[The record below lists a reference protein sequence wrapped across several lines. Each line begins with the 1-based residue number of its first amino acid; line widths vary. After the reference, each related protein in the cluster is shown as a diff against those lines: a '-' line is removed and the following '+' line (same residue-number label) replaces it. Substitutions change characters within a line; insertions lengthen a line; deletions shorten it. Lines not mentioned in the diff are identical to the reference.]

1 MAKCR
6 QWKNLRFDYWKVLL
20 RLSATSPKHWRS
32 TIKAFTQRLAKVIE
46 PSEQGKT
53 DYGLRYELAIF
64 QSVAI
69 VTFLFFATITVKLLI
84 RVSRVR
90 TPGGALQ
97 KYRFYSIGYGVGAFF
112 MFEFKF
118 KILKKITKSSQKNQH
133 SPLDSANEQVYNVVR
148 TKEEGTKE
156 KERFPEFLNLLV
168 PKKQG

>member
-90 TPGGALQ
+90 TPGGAL
-97 KYRFYSIGYGVGAFF
+97 RSIGFIAQAMGSVLFF
-112 MFEFKF
+112 VYFYLDAISLQIGFPLEENFSSYSVMTLPSFK
-118 KILKKITKSSQKNQH
+118 TASW
-133 SPLDSANEQVYNVVR
+133 
-148 TKEEGTKE
+148 
-156 KERFPEFLNLLV
+156 
-168 PKKQG
+168 

>member
-112 MFEFKF
+112 MSQTLDFTWVAAFLFEFNF
-118 KILKKITKSSQKNQH
+118 KILKKSTNLTNIILKKSTK
-133 SPLDSANEQVYNVVR
+133 
-148 TKEEGTKE
+148 
-156 KERFPEFLNLLV
+156 
-168 PKKQG
+168 

>member
-90 TPGGALQ
+90 TPGGAL
-97 KYRFYSIGYGVGAFF
+97 RSIGFIAEAMGSVLFFMSQTLDFTWVAAFF
-112 MFEFKF
+112 VFESS
-118 KILKKITKSSQKNQH
+118 LKS
-133 SPLDSANEQVYNVVR
+133 
-148 TKEEGTKE
+148 
-156 KERFPEFLNLLV
+156 
-168 PKKQG
+168 